1 MINDLDGIAW
11 SSMGHAYGPADDVPV
26 WLRAMTSPD
35 AEIRSRA
42 LDDFYGAAHHQGDV
56 YPCTVA
62 SLPFLFD
69 MADDPA
75 TPDRASIVALLLSI
89 GRAAVDRGDTVYIA
103 PDGTL
108 STATAD
114 SAALMRER
122 ADAFVAY
129 AADPDVRVRSAA
141 IEALGLFLDDT
152 DRALTILRE
161 RLPVENGIE
170 ERLRIIGTTADLALR
185 LPLARTP
192 AMAWLDTLTD
202 DTTAD
207 PGIRLAAI
215 VHRARCAPEDIG
227 DTVVPT
233 AIDLLRELTPPPRHD
248 ADVQGCQGRFG
259 TCACTT
265 GTDTPTSEDVPP
277 QIAAAF
283 ADLERHNRIHAPTT
297 PLLRTFHDALDAR
310 LPERTTLLTE
320 QLRSPDPATR
330 HDAIRMA
337 RDLITTW
344 RGDHRELV
352 LLLANCLL
360 PHDAYT
366 AAAAAET
373 LQALAPVAQPARE
386 ALAAYVTAQR
396 TTHGPDAWAHPHPLL
411 RRAHQE
417 AVMALARLGDVRAV
431 PALLT
436 ALDDDV
442 DAWRAEQVA
451 GHLRVAADELVPR
464 LSRRLADI
472 DLARQRSAMSAG
484 AILHALAELGD
495 PAAVDAITDFAGAA
509 VRHEQWSTTAS
520 ALDALASFGTA
531 AAAALRVIRPLAD
544 AADVN
549 VRAAATAALWA
560 LERDPADVV
569 PRLEKLLDSERNH
582 ETIEVLGRIG
592 PPARA
597 VLPRLR
603 AMSDD
608 GHEWTRVHA
617 AAALW
622 DIAGETEAE
631 LVLHTL
637 SDAWARNDTTSNH
650 VLACL
655 NRMGPAAA
663 PALPRIRAELALP
676 RRSGRYANLADD
688 EELQFMCRDVLAR
701 VAGVSNDP
709 SRSVD
714 TW

>member
-11 SSMGHAYGPADDVPV
+11 SSMGHAYGPADDVPM

-35 AEIRSRA
+35 AEIRGRA

-56 YPCTVA
+56 YPCTAA

-122 ADAFVAY
+122 ADTFVAY
-129 AADPDVRVRSAA
+129 ATDPDVRVRGAA

-152 DRALTILRE
+152 DRALTILQG
-161 RLPVENGIE
+161 RLPAENGIG
-170 ERLRIIGTTADLALR
+170 ERLLIVRTTADLALR

-192 AMAWLDTLTD
+192 VMAWLDTLAD

-207 PGIRLAAI
+207 PDIRLASL
-215 VHRARCAPEDIG
+215 VHRARCAPADIG
-227 DTVVPT
+227 AAIVPT
-233 AIDLLRELTPPPRHD
+233 TIDLLRELTPAPRPGPD
-248 ADVQGCQGRFG
+248 DQGCQGRSG
-259 TCACTT
+259 ACACTT
-265 GTDTPTSEDVPP
+265 DANTPTAEDVPP
-277 QIAAAF
+277 QIAAVF
-283 ADLERHNRIHAPTT
+283 ADLERHNRVHAPTT
-297 PLLRTFHDALDAR
+297 TLLRTFHDVLDAR
-310 LPERTTLLTE
+310 VRERTTLLTE

-330 HDAIRMA
+330 HDAIRMT
-337 RDLITTW
+337 RDLIVHW

-373 LQALAPVAQPARE
+373 LQALAPVAEPARE
-386 ALAAYVTAQR
+386 TLAAYVTAQR
-396 TTHGPDAWAHPHPLL
+396 TTHGPAAWAHPHPLL
-411 RRAHQE
+411 RRAHRE

-431 PALLT
+431 PSLLT

-451 GHLRVAADELVPR
+451 GHLRAVADELVPR
-464 LSRRLADI
+464 LSRRLVDI

-484 AILHALAELGD
+484 AVVHALAELGD
-495 PAAVDAITDFAGAA
+495 PAAVDAITAFAGAA
-509 VRHEQWSTTAS
+509 VRHERWNTAAS
-520 ALDALASFGTA
+520 AVDALASFGTA
-531 AAAALRVIRPLAD
+531 AAPALGVVRPLAD

-582 ETIEVLGRIG
+582 ATIDVLGRIG

-603 AMSDD
+603 AMSHDEHD
-608 GHEWTRVHA
+608 WTRVHA

-622 DIAGETEAE
+622 DIAGETEAD
-631 LVLHTL
+631 LVVHTL
-637 SDAWARNDTTSNH
+637 SAAWAKNDATSNL
-650 VLACL
+650 VLTCL
-655 NRMGPAAA
+655 DRMGSAAA
-663 PALPRIRAELALP
+663 PALPRVRAELALP

-688 EELQFMCRDVLAR
+688 EELQRMCRDVLAR

-714 TW
+714 TR